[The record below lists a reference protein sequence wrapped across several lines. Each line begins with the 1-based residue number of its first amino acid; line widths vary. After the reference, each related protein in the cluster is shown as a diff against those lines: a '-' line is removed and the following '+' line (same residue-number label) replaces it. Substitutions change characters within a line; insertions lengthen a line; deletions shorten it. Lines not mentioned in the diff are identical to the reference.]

1 MKNKKERF
9 LYVLWIV
16 VTLFVFGLICLLGK
30 FSFFQNFFERL
41 ELNTFDIRQNIIS
54 KHKTVSDDIVII
66 EIDNPSYEYIMD
78 KYSWPL
84 SRGIFANVI
93 SALENAK
100 AKYLVF
106 DLLFLKPNLDDI
118 EGDRKFIRQIKNNN
132 NIYLSMIFDNYSE
145 DIRISPVLDDKFK
158 IKTKNTSKFTSN
170 FYSFSNAK
178 TIMKELLSATDKV
191 GGINIIRDND
201 GIIRKIIPIY
211 GYKNE
216 LYPNLTLKVALDIL
230 NKNEI
235 EINKNNIVIDEN
247 HIIPTDKNSSVIL
260 NWYGKSR
267 TFKRISFWEVLK
279 ATKENNN
286 AFLEDNF
293 KNKIIYIGTTAT
305 GLNDIK
311 STPLDYNFAGVEI
324 HTTFLNNL
332 LDNNFIQK
340 TPFKTDLIIAILL
353 CILTGLIV
361 LKIQNIFKTFV
372 AVFSV
377 LGIYLIISTEIMHLL
392 NIWVGIVLP
401 FVSVILT
408 FIGIY
413 MEKYFLVTR
422 DYEQTY
428 KLAVT
433 DGLTGL
439 YNHRYFQEQMLLAVN
454 NYHRYGNKFSLILI
468 DIDFFKKFN
477 DTYGHQ
483 SGDCVLKQVANI
495 LKKNSR
501 TSDVACRYGGEEM
514 SIILLN
520 TSKEEAVITANKICS
535 AVREH
540 EFNLLNNET
549 VHVTISV
556 GTATAGID
564 GVKVQELI
572 EYSDKCLYKAKESGR
587 NQVVSNI

>member
-1 MKNKKERF
+1 MKNKKERY

-16 VTLFVFGLICLLGK
+16 VTIFIFGLICLSGS
-30 FSFFQNFFERL
+30 FSSFQNFFERL
-41 ELNTFDIRQNIIS
+41 ELNAFDVRQNIIS
-54 KHKTVSDDIVII
+54 KHKTNSDDIVII

-84 SRGIFANVI
+84 SRGVYADVI
-93 SALENAK
+93 NALEIAK

-106 DLLFLKPNLDDI
+106 DLLFLKPNLNDI
-118 EGDRKFIRQIKNNN
+118 EGDKKFIRQIKNNN

-145 DIRISPVLDDKFK
+145 DIRISPVLNDKFK
-158 IKTKNTSKFTSN
+158 IKTKDTSEFTN
-170 FYSFSNAK
+170 DFYSFSNAK
-178 TIMKELLSATDKV
+178 TVMKEILNITENTGA
-191 GGINIIRDND
+191 INIIRDCD
-201 GIIRKIIPIY
+201 GIIRKVIPIY
-211 GYKNE
+211 GYKE
-216 LYPNLTLKVALDIL
+216 GLYPNLSLKVALDIL
-230 NKNEI
+230 DKNEI
-235 EINKNNIVIDEN
+235 KVNKNNIIIDEN
-247 HIIPTDKNSSVIL
+247 HIIPMEKDTSTIL

-279 ATKENNN
+279 ATKESNYT
-286 AFLEDNF
+286 FLENNF
-293 KNKIIYIGTTAT
+293 KNRIIYVGTTAT

-324 HTTFLNNL
+324 HTTFLNNI

-340 TPFKTDLIIAILL
+340 VPHKTDLLISILL
-353 CILTGLIV
+353 CVLTGLIV
-361 LKIQNIFKTFV
+361 LKVKNIFKTIII
-372 AVFSV
+372 VFSV
-377 LGIYLIISTEIMHLL
+377 LGIYLVISVEIMRFL
-392 NIWVGIVLP
+392 NLWIGIVLP
-401 FVSVILT
+401 FISVILT
-408 FIGIY
+408 FIGVYI
-413 MEKYFLVTR
+413 EKYFLVTR

-520 TSKEEAVITANKICS
+520 TSKDEAIITANKICS

-540 EFNLLNNET
+540 KFTLFNNET
-549 VHVTISV
+549 AHVTISV
-556 GTATAGID
+556 GTATAGVD

-587 NQVVSNI
+587 NQVVSAF